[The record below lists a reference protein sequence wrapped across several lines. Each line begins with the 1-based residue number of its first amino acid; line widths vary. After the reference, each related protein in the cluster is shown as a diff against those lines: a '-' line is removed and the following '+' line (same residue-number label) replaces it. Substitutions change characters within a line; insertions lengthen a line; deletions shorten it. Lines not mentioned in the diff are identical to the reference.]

1 MKITI
6 IGAAGCI
13 GSCAAFN
20 IASHAL
26 ADELVMIDGKE
37 DALKQHILDLST
49 AMSEKDMIIRAGN
62 LEDMKDSNIV
72 IMTAGA
78 PQGIVTSRME
88 FLTANLSLFKDIA
101 GKITKLCPD
110 SVVITVTNPV
120 DPFNYAMYL
129 LSSKHDRRKFIGYS
143 ANDSFRFRMMAADI
157 LNVRPHRVKG
167 IVIGEHGE
175 TQALIF
181 SSLRVDGKPITVTE
195 EFRQKIKDQIPNI
208 LKTMEAHKAKTGR
221 TAGWTCA
228 MGLAT
233 ICRAIKNNAREIIPC
248 SSILDGEY
256 GARDLSMSVPAIIGK
271 DGVQNIKILKLAEDE
286 QEAVTKSINHLAT
299 YMNYMKENLGTKK

>member
-1 MKITI
+1 MKIAI

-13 GSCAAFN
+13 GSCTAFN
-20 IASHAL
+20 IASHDL
-26 ADELVMIDGKE
+26 ADELILIDGKE
-37 DALKQHILDLST
+37 DALNQHVVDLST
-49 AMSEKDMIIRAGN
+49 AMSGKNMVTRVGN
-62 LEDMKDSNIV
+62 LDDMKDSDIV
-72 IMTAGA
+72 IMTAGV

-143 ANDSFRFRMMAADI
+143 ANDTFRFRIMAADI
-157 LNVRPHRVKG
+157 LNVRPHRVEG
-167 IVIGEHGE
+167 LVIGEHGE

-181 SSLRVDGKPITVTE
+181 SSLKVDGKPFTVTE
-195 EFRQKIKDQIPNI
+195 EFKQKIKDQIPNI
-208 LKTMEAHKAKTGR
+208 LKTMEVHKAKTGR

-228 MGLAT
+228 IGLAT
-233 ICRAIKNNAREIIPC
+233 ICRAIKNNTGEIIPC

-271 DGVQNIKILKLAEDE
+271 GGVQNIKILTLLQDE
-286 QEAVTKSINHLAT
+286 QEAVMKSANYLAT
-299 YMNYMKENLGTKK
+299 YMNYIKENLNTKK